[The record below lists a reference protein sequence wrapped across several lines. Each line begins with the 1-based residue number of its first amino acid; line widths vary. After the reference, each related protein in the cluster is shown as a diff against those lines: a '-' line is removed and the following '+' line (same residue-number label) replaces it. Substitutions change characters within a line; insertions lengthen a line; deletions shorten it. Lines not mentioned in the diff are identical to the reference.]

1 MTLRSSELHDRVR
14 DFIAAGGEAD
24 ERSDILL
31 LRGSF
36 ADAATQTA
44 WLGLSS
50 GTLGADFAVQIYDS
64 EVGGD
69 LSVADPFDPGRQ
81 ITITIKKP
89 STEGH
94 SCFFMQ
100 DQLGRYLQEV
110 TIQPGLSVAD
120 LDPRSAFVTRGLTV
134 NVWEVTAPLEPRATG
149 TRLDPTPYVR
159 DFVPS
164 REVPAD
170 LSPWILLTPP
180 AAPSAAFLLWK
191 RIACRRL
198 LASLASSA
206 WLEDDTVW
214 LQSSGPPLYRIRG
227 DDPTIQSAFEPLTQA
242 ATWVFFSGLDI
253 EARHIIFAN
262 ELARGSRLNESFS
275 ETVTRALDS
284 AKATYEAHVQSSSRE
299 TIRAL
304 GELRKTV
311 IDETQKVTQKT
322 QDFAASLWR
331 DLAVTAAPFAMKVL
345 GDAGKETSATIAA
358 GFYFGAA
365 VFVTLSFVLQWRIN
379 EAYFASQTHSRGA
392 WLQTLYSYISPRE
405 RDEIADTPIIEAMNS
420 YRETRKV
427 LILVYACFVLLLT
440 GFGIHSLL
448 QSQADAPTSSP
459 QITNGGVPSEK
470 PIFPI
475 CGPPGQGRCLKDIP
489 PTNGVKR

>member
-1 MTLRSSELHDRVR
+1 M
-14 DFIAAGGEAD
+14 
-24 ERSDILL
+24 
-31 LRGSF
+31 
-36 ADAATQTA
+36 
-44 WLGLSS
+44 
-50 GTLGADFAVQIYDS
+50 
-64 EVGGD
+64 
-69 LSVADPFDPGRQ
+69 
-81 ITITIKKP
+81 
-89 STEGH
+89 
-94 SCFFMQ
+94 
-100 DQLGRYLQEV
+100 
-110 TIQPGLSVAD
+110 
-120 LDPRSAFVTRGLTV
+120 
-134 NVWEVTAPLEPRATG
+134 
-149 TRLDPTPYVR
+149 R

-365 VFVTLSFVLQWRIN
+365 VFVTLRSVLMAHMTKHISRNQ
-379 EAYFASQTHSRGA
+379 FHSRGA
-392 WLQTLYSYISPRE
+392 HVKPYI
-405 RDEIADTPIIEAMNS
+405 ANLT
-420 YRETRKV
+420 TR
-427 LILVYACFVLLLT
+427 T
-440 GFGIHSLL
+440 
-448 QSQADAPTSSP
+448 
-459 QITNGGVPSEK
+459 
-470 PIFPI
+470 
-475 CGPPGQGRCLKDIP
+475 R
-489 PTNGVKR
+489 